1 MAGTLHVRRS
11 CDFSSLT
18 SSAAH
23 RRASGI
29 FPASR
34 KARAL
39 ARAWLSA
46 DRSAADSFPD
56 RASRAVRV
64 PDDAFALLLVQAV
77 QLGLAGRE
85 ISIGN
90 ASIAM
95 SIGARQLGV
104 SCLWIEAELADVK
117 LSAIE
122 KWRLRQRAGL
132 VRQLLTGAPSLSRRD
147 LGRDLPL
154 GSRSFGLA
162 LLRTTKQRPTDWLAA
177 LPGSRAEW
185 CRSGRTGRCLK
196 SFALAGW

>member
-23 RRASGI
+23 RRAPGI

-64 PDDAFALLLVQAV
+64 PDDVLRIA
-77 QLGLAGRE
+77 AGPSGPTRFT
-85 ISIGN
+85 GPRN
-90 ASIAM
+90 
-95 SIGARQLGV
+95 LY
-104 SCLWIEAELADVK
+104 
-117 LSAIE
+117 
-122 KWRLRQRAGL
+122 RQRVDRNVYL
-132 VRQLLTGAPSLSRRD
+132 CQ
-147 LGRDLPL
+147 
-154 GSRSFGLA
+154 
-162 LLRTTKQRPTDWLAA
+162 AA
-177 LPGSRAEW
+177 WGVVS
-185 CRSGRTGRCLK
+185 
-196 SFALAGW
+196 

>member
-23 RRASGI
+23 CRASGI

-64 PDDAFALLLVQAV
+64 PDDVLRIA
-77 QLGLAGRE
+77 AGPNGPTRFQRRE
-85 ISIGN
+85 ISTVD
-90 ASIAM
+90 AAIAM
-95 SIGARQLGV
+95 FIWCR
-104 SCLWIEAELADVK
+104 
-117 LSAIE
+117 
-122 KWRLRQRAGL
+122 
-132 VRQLLTGAPSLSRRD
+132 VRGSKPSSRTSPAAPSRVVSSLRRGPRRSAQHPVCVGERSRRIISVLD
-147 LGRDLPL
+147 PPGMGP
-154 GSRSFGLA
+154 SRR
-162 LLRTTKQRPTDWLAA
+162 LLK
-177 LPGSRAEW
+177 
-185 CRSGRTGRCLK
+185 
-196 SFALAGW
+196 